1 MVEGWGGGGLFDEG
15 TVGVEVGESLEDD
28 LGVGKGSLSLLEI
41 VGIAGKFPVGGVG
54 DLVFDGVAVDV
65 TAEVQEV
72 VVTVDLA
79 GLEGALEEGAD
90 SVVFFVDGFGVGKAE
105 FSHGLGKFA
114 GLEVDE
120 EVVVVGDETV
130 GDEVDVL
137 GVDEVVA
144 EFVEEVDVVV
154 SLEEDGL
161 AVVSSVVDVVVLAG
175 DEGGFARGH
184 GGLEVVLLILM
195 VFRARN
201 RVSPRHPVSS
211 IRPRF
216 IQMWLGW
223 LVGARHPVF
232 LETPGVEWVAGIRP
246 GFMRMWLGWLVGANE
261 LLGNRVSPRH
271 PVSSI
276 RARFM
281 QMWLGWLVGA
291 RHSVFLETPG
301 V

>member
-1 MVEGWGGGGLFDEG
+1 VVEGWGGGGLFDEA
-15 TVGVEVGESLEDD
+15 TVSVEVGELLEDD
-28 LGVGKGSLSLLEI
+28 LGVGKGSLSLVEV
-41 VGIAGKFPVGGVG
+41 VGVAGKFPVGGVV

-72 VVTVDLA
+72 MVAVDLA

-90 SVVFFVDGFGVGKAE
+90 SVVFFVDGFGVGEAE

-175 DEGGFARGH
+175 DEGYFARGH
-184 GGLEVVLLILM
+184 GGLEVVLLILV
-195 VFRARN
+195 VFGVGNRGSPRYRVSGIRAR
-201 RVSPRHPVSS
+201 
-211 IRPRF
+211 
-216 IQMWLGW
+216 L
-223 LVGARHPVF
+223 
-232 LETPGVEWVAGIRP
+232 
-246 GFMRMWLGWLVGANE
+246 MRMWLGWL
-261 LLGNRVSPRH
+261 LGPDTRCFWKHRVSSGFLGFDRGLCRCGW
-271 PVSSI
+271 VG
-276 RARFM
+276 
-281 QMWLGWLVGA
+281 WLG
-291 RHSVFLETPG
+291 PMNC
-301 V
+301 